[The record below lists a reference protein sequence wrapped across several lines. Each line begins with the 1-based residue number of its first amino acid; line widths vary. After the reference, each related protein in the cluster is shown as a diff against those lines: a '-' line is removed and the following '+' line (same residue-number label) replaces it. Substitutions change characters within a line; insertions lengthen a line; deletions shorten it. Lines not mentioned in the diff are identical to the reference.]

1 MPALSSTMK
10 EGKIVS
16 WSKKV
21 GDKVS
26 SGDVLLVVE
35 SDKADMD
42 VESYEDGF
50 LASILVNDGSS
61 AVVGAPV
68 ALLAKTAAE
77 IPTVQAAAAA
87 IKSGGFPPAAQTSI
101 SPAPAA
107 TAAATSAAA
116 APASPVRPF
125 GQRVGVSGYARRLA
139 SEQGVDLATISSSRA
154 DGLITSRD
162 LVNAPKGAVSPS
174 HATSSWV
181 PAPGTINAT
190 PSARKLALEN
200 NLDIKAIK
208 GTGNFNRVT
217 KEDVLKAAGKWVPE
231 PSTAPLAAPA
241 AAAAAAP
248 AAAKSAASAPKTT
261 VLDGIV
267 PMDGMQKAVAKN
279 MEKTLEVPVFRVS
292 REIFTDDFDALY
304 AELKPKGVTVSS
316 LLAKVLRFPNALH

>member
-1 MPALSSTMK
+1 
-10 EGKIVS
+10 
-16 WSKKV
+16 
-21 GDKVS
+21 
-26 SGDVLLVVE
+26 
-35 SDKADMD
+35 
-42 VESYEDGF
+42 
-50 LASILVNDGSS
+50 
-61 AVVGAPV
+61 
-68 ALLAKTAAE
+68 
-77 IPTVQAAAAA
+77 
-87 IKSGGFPPAAQTSI
+87 
-101 SPAPAA
+101 
-107 TAAATSAAA
+107 
-116 APASPVRPF
+116 VRPS